1 MLTDNMFKRKLKRLK
16 KRGER
21 YKKEKEIRDTYA
33 PYVPERNK
41 RKTSNIMLVIIVIA
55 IIGYVIADFWLQL
68 QTGLEIS
75 PTITTCW
82 FTFWGTEI
90 VALTGIKIS
99 KVFRGSSCNMYEA
112 EGANIL
118 DEGTNE

>member
-1 MLTDNMFKRKLKRLK
+1 MMTDIMFKRKMKKLK

-33 PYVPERNK
+33 PYLPERAK
-41 RKTSNIMLVIIVIA
+41 KKTSNIMLTIIVIA
-55 IIGYVIADFWLQL
+55 ILGYVIAAFWLQH

-75 PTITTCW
+75 PTITTCY

-90 VALTGIKIS
+90 VALTGIKVS
-99 KVFRGSSCNMYEA
+99 KVFTHRNTYHTEDIGMIDE
-112 EGANIL
+112 NI
-118 DEGTNE
+118 NE